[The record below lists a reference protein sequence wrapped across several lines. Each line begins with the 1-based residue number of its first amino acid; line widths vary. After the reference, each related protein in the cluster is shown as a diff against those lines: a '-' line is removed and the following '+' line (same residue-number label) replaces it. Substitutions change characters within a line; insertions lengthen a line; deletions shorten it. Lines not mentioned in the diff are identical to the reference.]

1 MTKGSVIFI
10 TSKFTGAREYVKK
23 LRYWC
28 YNPSEMMSARNVNDA
43 KKECDGEK
51 RSICDMF
58 YQSDATQESF
68 YACEESATIAHSGAA
83 PILFQL
89 LPGNKKCMQYKY
101 FKILTIYDSLLL
113 KQS

>member
-1 MTKGSVIFI
+1 M
-10 TSKFTGAREYVKK
+10 EK

-28 YNPSEMMSARNVNDA
+28 YNPSEMMSARNLNDA

-113 KQS
+113 QQSLFYFHILFLAF